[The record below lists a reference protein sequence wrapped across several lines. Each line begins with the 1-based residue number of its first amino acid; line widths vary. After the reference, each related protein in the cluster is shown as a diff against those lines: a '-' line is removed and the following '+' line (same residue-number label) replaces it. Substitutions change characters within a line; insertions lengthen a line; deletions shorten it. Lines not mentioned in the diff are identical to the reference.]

1 MISLSLQIKLIVYSF
16 SFGFLFSSLL
26 DWFNKKIYKF
36 NQILKFIYSFALLLI
51 LTILYFIGLNKIGNA
66 IFHIYSI
73 LMIIIGFISYDIII
87 RIIEYINKPPRI
99 MNFNISYSSCW
110 NFNIINIVIHQWI
123 YSSISTGE
131 RCPIIVP

>member
-36 NQILKFIYSFALLLI
+36 NQILKFIYSFVLLLI
-51 LTILYFIGLNKIGNA
+51 LTVLYGNA

-87 RIIEYINKPPRI
+87 RIIANPKK
-99 MNFNISYSSCW
+99 
-110 NFNIINIVIHQWI
+110 
-123 YSSISTGE
+123 
-131 RCPIIVP
+131 

>member
-36 NQILKFIYSFALLLI
+36 NQILKFIYSFVLLLI
-51 LTILYFIGLNKIGNA
+51 LTVLYFIGLNKIGNA

-87 RIIEYINKPPRI
+87 RIIANPKK
-99 MNFNISYSSCW
+99 
-110 NFNIINIVIHQWI
+110 
-123 YSSISTGE
+123 
-131 RCPIIVP
+131 

>member
-36 NQILKFIYSFALLLI
+36 NQILKFIYSFVLLLI
-51 LTILYFIGLNKIGNA
+51 LTVLYFIGLNKIGNA

-73 LMIIIGFISYDIII
+73 LMIIIGFISYDIFI
-87 RIIEYINKPPRI
+87 RIIANHKK
-99 MNFNISYSSCW
+99 
-110 NFNIINIVIHQWI
+110 
-123 YSSISTGE
+123 
-131 RCPIIVP
+131 